1 MTDTGASAWSRPCV
15 CDVDT
20 RSCLRHNRV
29 HEIPPSRILAISLY
43 FECVYFAACALSTGD
58 EHTSGFGHACGLSQ
72 PDRFTH
78 SGGDRHSHCDAATY
92 ADVHAHA
99 AAR

>member
-20 RSCLRHNRV
+20 RSCLRHNRA
-29 HEIPPSRILAISLY
+29 HETPPSRILASSLS
-43 FECVYFAACALSTGD
+43 FECVYFATGAITIGD
-58 EHTSGFGHACGLSQ
+58 EHTCGFGH

-78 SGGDRHSHCDAATY
+78 SDGDRYSHSHRDTAAH
-92 ADVHAHA
+92 ADVHPHA